1 MVKSDF
7 PYFYAILPSEGGKS
21 FEWCGGTFAPGCDYL
36 SSGDLK
42 AELRKPGYK
51 FCAHILA
58 PCLNL
63 FQQFTDAGDL
73 KETTQNGLYWAT
85 VWTNRNTGK
94 SVYGFSDAPL
104 MRAQV
109 AHRMIETGYMGMEYG
124 FNFSKFTSIPGM
136 KWYDS
141 LMLLST
147 PDNGSVWAVTSD
159 GTSHGDY
166 ENGASTT
173 LFATESDARDFVR
186 AELADQIVNGFFTG
200 ESPTKE
206 EIEREVAA
214 HCTWFG
220 EHEAQFRNGD
230 AIADYKIEKM
240 SLPRKAQ
247 KGE

>member
-1 MVKSDF
+1 MKSDF
-7 PYFYAILPSEGGKS
+7 PDFYAILPQEGGKS
-21 FEWCGGTFAPGCDYL
+21 FAWCGGVFAPDCAYL
-36 SSGDLK
+36 TSR
-42 AELRKPGYK
+42 ELRVELKKTGYE

-63 FQQFTDAGDL
+63 FQRFTDAGGLED
-73 KETTQNGLYWAT
+73 TTQNGLYWAT
-85 VWTNRNTGK
+85 VWTNQKTGK
-94 SVYGFSDAPL
+94 SVYGFSDEPV

-141 LMLLST
+141 LTLLST
-147 PDNGSVWAVTSD
+147 PDDGSVWAVTSD

-173 LFATESDARDFVR
+173 LFATEADARAFVQ
-186 AELADQIVNGFFTG
+186 AELSDQVVNGIFTG
-200 ESPTKE
+200 QSPTKD

-230 AIADYKIEKM
+230 AIADYTIAKM
-240 SLPRKAQ
+240 SLPRKAK